1 MTKNSRVE
9 HRRHAIDKA
18 THRERFSITNKPNKS
33 MKTRFELKR
42 LLASVGRTDALRQR

>member
-33 MKTRFELKR
+33 MKTRFQPRDCLPALE
-42 LLASVGRTDALRQR
+42 GRTL